1 MPSARQ
7 MLLPLTKSNIFCKLY
22 HFRRKRPTKEHS
34 KTTARQ
40 QKRSQKD
47 QRSKNEKKGLHST
60 RHHAIVCKSTRH
72 GSLVKRLRRRPLT
85 AKTGVRFS

>member
-7 MLLPLTKSNIFCKLY
+7 MLSPLPRAIFSANYIICAEKD
-22 HFRRKRPTKEHS
+22 RQKNTVKPQRNSKKDPKKIKRL
-34 KTTARQ
+34 
-40 QKRSQKD
+40 
-47 QRSKNEKKGLHST
+47 KNEKKGLHST